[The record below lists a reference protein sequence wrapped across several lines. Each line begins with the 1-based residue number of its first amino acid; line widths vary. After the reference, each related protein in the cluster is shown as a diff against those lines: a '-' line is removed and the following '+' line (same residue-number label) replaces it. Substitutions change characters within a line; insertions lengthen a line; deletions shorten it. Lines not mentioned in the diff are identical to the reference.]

1 MKALGMIETYG
12 LVAAVEALDSALKA
26 ANVSLADM
34 VRVKGGRVTVLV
46 EGDVAAVKAAIDASQ
61 AAAERVG
68 SVANVHV
75 IPRPDPS
82 VGQMLAGGQGSFRRE
97 KNPSEPESE
106 ESPVQT
112 EIRYEPPEE
121 TPEIRKEPEKVSQET
136 SEKIQLQKEEPQP
149 ESEEFTETPKPVTRE
164 GLEKKSVAKLR
175 SLARELK
182 LPGMT
187 SKDICFAKKQ
197 QLIDAIISFMEQ
209 EK

>member
-61 AAAERVG
+61 AAAGRVG
-68 SVANVHV
+68 SVVNVHV
-75 IPRPDPS
+75 IPRPAPS

-112 EIRYEPPEE
+112 EIRYATPEE
-121 TPEIRKEPEKVSQET
+121 TPEIREEPEKVSKET
-136 SEKIQLQKEEPQP
+136 SEKIQKEEPQP

>member
-68 SVANVHV
+68 SVVNVHV

-112 EIRYEPPEE
+112 EIRYETPEE
-121 TPEIRKEPEKVSQET
+121 TPEIREEREKVSKET
-136 SEKIQLQKEEPQP
+136 SEKIQKEEPQP

>member
-46 EGDVAAVKAAIDASQ
+46 EGDVGAVKAAMDASQ
-61 AAAERVG
+61 AAAARVG
-68 SVANVHV
+68 SVVNVHV
-75 IPRPDPS
+75 FPRPAPS

-112 EIRYEPPEE
+112 EIRYATPEE
-121 TPEIRKEPEKVSQET
+121 TPEIREEPEKVSKET
-136 SEKIQLQKEEPQP
+136 SEKIQKEEPQP

>member
-112 EIRYEPPEE
+112 EIRYETPEE
-121 TPEIRKEPEKVSQET
+121 TPEIREEPEKVSQET
-136 SEKIQLQKEEPQP
+136 SEKIQKEEPQP

>member
-68 SVANVHV
+68 SVANAHV

-112 EIRYEPPEE
+112 EIRYETPEE
-121 TPEIRKEPEKVSQET
+121 TPEIREEPEKVSQET

-149 ESEEFTETPKPVTRE
+149 ESEGFTETPKPVTRE

>member
-34 VRVKGGRVTVLV
+34 VRVKVGRVTVLV

-68 SVANVHV
+68 SVVNVHV
-75 IPRPDPS
+75 IPRPAPS

-112 EIRYEPPEE
+112 EIRYATPEE
-121 TPEIRKEPEKVSQET
+121 TPEIREEPEKVSQET
-136 SEKIQLQKEEPQP
+136 SEKIQKEEPQP
-149 ESEEFTETPKPVTRE
+149 ESEGFTETPKPVTRE

>member
-1 MKALGMIETYG
+1 
-12 LVAAVEALDSALKA
+12 
-26 ANVSLADM
+26 M
-34 VRVKGGRVTVLV
+34 V
-46 EGDVAAVKAAIDASQ
+46 
-61 AAAERVG
+61 
-68 SVANVHV
+68 NVHV
-75 IPRPDPS
+75 IPRPAPS

-112 EIRYEPPEE
+112 EIRYATPEE
-121 TPEIRKEPEKVSQET
+121 TPEIREEPEKVSKET
-136 SEKIQLQKEEPQP
+136 SEKIQKEEPQP

>member
-112 EIRYEPPEE
+112 EIRYETPEE
-121 TPEIRKEPEKVSQET
+121 TPEIREEPEKVSKET
-136 SEKIQLQKEEPQP
+136 SEKIQKEEPQP
-149 ESEEFTETPKPVTRE
+149 ESEGFTETPKPVTRE
-164 GLEKKSVAKLR
+164 GLKKKSVAKLR

>member
-1 MKALGMIETYG
+1 MIETYG

-112 EIRYEPPEE
+112 EIRYATPEE
-121 TPEIRKEPEKVSQET
+121 TPEIREEPEKVSKET
-136 SEKIQLQKEEPQP
+136 SEKIQKEEPQP
-149 ESEEFTETPKPVTRE
+149 ESEGFTETPKPVTRE

>member
-61 AAAERVG
+61 AAAGRVG

-112 EIRYEPPEE
+112 EIRYETPEE
-121 TPEIRKEPEKVSQET
+121 TPEIREEPEKVSKET
-136 SEKIQLQKEEPQP
+136 SEKIQKEEPQP

>member
-61 AAAERVG
+61 VAAERVG
-68 SVANVHV
+68 SVVNVHV
-75 IPRPDPS
+75 IPRPAPS

-112 EIRYEPPEE
+112 EIRYATPEE
-121 TPEIRKEPEKVSQET
+121 TPEIREEPEKVSKET
-136 SEKIQLQKEEPQP
+136 SEKIQKEEPQP

>member
-61 AAAERVG
+61 AAAGRVG

-112 EIRYEPPEE
+112 EIRYATPEE
-121 TPEIRKEPEKVSQET
+121 TPEIREEPEKVSKET
-136 SEKIQLQKEEPQP
+136 SEKIQKEEPQP

>member
-97 KNPSEPESE
+97 KNPSEPESK

-112 EIRYEPPEE
+112 EIRYETPEE
-121 TPEIRKEPEKVSQET
+121 TPEIREEPEKVSKET
-136 SEKIQLQKEEPQP
+136 SEKIQKEEPQP
-149 ESEEFTETPKPVTRE
+149 ESEGFTETPKPVTRE

>member
-112 EIRYEPPEE
+112 EIRYETPEE
-121 TPEIRKEPEKVSQET
+121 TPEIREEPEKVSKET

-149 ESEEFTETPKPVTRE
+149 ESEGFTETPKPVTRE

>member
-68 SVANVHV
+68 SVVNVHV

-112 EIRYEPPEE
+112 EIRYATPEE
-121 TPEIRKEPEKVSQET
+121 TPEIREEPEKVSKET
-136 SEKIQLQKEEPQP
+136 SEKIKKEEPQP

>member
-112 EIRYEPPEE
+112 EIRYATPEE
-121 TPEIRKEPEKVSQET
+121 TPEIREEPEKVSKET
-136 SEKIQLQKEEPQP
+136 SEKIQKEEPQP
-149 ESEEFTETPKPVTRE
+149 ESEGFTETPKPVTRE

-209 EK
+209 ET

>member
-112 EIRYEPPEE
+112 EIRYETPEE
-121 TPEIRKEPEKVSQET
+121 TPEIREEPEKVSKET

-149 ESEEFTETPKPVTRE
+149 ESEGFTETPKPVTRE

-182 LPGMT
+182 LPVMT

>member
-112 EIRYEPPEE
+112 EIRYETPEE
-121 TPEIRKEPEKVSQET
+121 TPEIREEPEKVSKET
-136 SEKIQLQKEEPQP
+136 SEKIQKEEPQP
-149 ESEEFTETPKPVTRE
+149 ESEGFTETPKSVTRE

>member
-112 EIRYEPPEE
+112 EIRYETPEE
-121 TPEIRKEPEKVSQET
+121 TPEIREEPEKVSKET
-136 SEKIQLQKEEPQP
+136 SEKIQKEEPQP
-149 ESEEFTETPKPVTRE
+149 ESEGFTETPKPVTRE

-182 LPGMT
+182 LPGLT

>member
-75 IPRPDPS
+75 LPRPDPS

-112 EIRYEPPEE
+112 EIRYATPEE
-121 TPEIRKEPEKVSQET
+121 TPEIREEPEKVSKET
-136 SEKIQLQKEEPQP
+136 SEKIQKEEPQP
-149 ESEEFTETPKPVTRE
+149 ESEGFTETPKPVTRE

>member
-68 SVANVHV
+68 SVVNVHV

-112 EIRYEPPEE
+112 EIRYATPEE
-121 TPEIRKEPEKVSQET
+121 TPEIREEPEKVSKET
-136 SEKIQLQKEEPQP
+136 SEKIQKEEPQP

-197 QLIDAIISFMEQ
+197 QLINAIISFMEQ

>member
-82 VGQMLAGGQGSFRRE
+82 VGQMLAGGQGSFRRG

-112 EIRYEPPEE
+112 EIRYATLEE
-121 TPEIRKEPEKVSQET
+121 TPEIREEPEKVSKET
-136 SEKIQLQKEEPQP
+136 SEKIQIQKEEPQP
-149 ESEEFTETPKPVTRE
+149 ESEGFTETPKPVTRE

>member
-82 VGQMLAGGQGSFRRE
+82 VGQMLAGGQGSFRRK

-112 EIRYEPPEE
+112 EIRYETPEE
-121 TPEIRKEPEKVSQET
+121 TPEIREEPEKVSKET
-136 SEKIQLQKEEPQP
+136 SEKIQKEEPQP
-149 ESEEFTETPKPVTRE
+149 ESEGFTETPKPVTRE

>member
-68 SVANVHV
+68 SVVNVHV

-112 EIRYEPPEE
+112 EIRYETPEE
-121 TPEIRKEPEKVSQET
+121 TPEIREEREKVSKET
-136 SEKIQLQKEEPQP
+136 SEKIQKEEPQP
-149 ESEEFTETPKPVTRE
+149 ESEEFTETPKTVTRE

>member
-68 SVANVHV
+68 SVVNVHV
-75 IPRPDPS
+75 IPRPAPS

-112 EIRYEPPEE
+112 EIRYATPEE
-121 TPEIRKEPEKVSQET
+121 TPEIREEPEKVSKET
-136 SEKIQLQKEEPQP
+136 SEKIQKEEPQP

-164 GLEKKSVAKLR
+164 GLEKKSVAKLIDIR
-175 SLARELK
+175 IELK

>member
-112 EIRYEPPEE
+112 EIRYATPEE
-121 TPEIRKEPEKVSQET
+121 TPEIREEPEKVSKET
-136 SEKIQLQKEEPQP
+136 SEKIQKEEPQP

>member
-112 EIRYEPPEE
+112 EIRYETPEE
-121 TPEIRKEPEKVSQET
+121 TPEIREEPEKVSQET
-136 SEKIQLQKEEPQP
+136 SEKIQKEEPQP
-149 ESEEFTETPKPVTRE
+149 ESEGFTETPKPVTRE

>member
-61 AAAERVG
+61 AAAGRVG

-112 EIRYEPPEE
+112 EIRYATPEE
-121 TPEIRKEPEKVSQET
+121 TPEIREEPEKVSKET
-136 SEKIQLQKEEPQP
+136 SEKIQKEEPQP
-149 ESEEFTETPKPVTRE
+149 ESEGFTETPKPVTRE

>member
-82 VGQMLAGGQGSFRRE
+82 VGQMLAGGQGSFRRG

-112 EIRYEPPEE
+112 EIRYETPEE
-121 TPEIRKEPEKVSQET
+121 TPEIREEPEKVSQET
-136 SEKIQLQKEEPQP
+136 SEKIQKEEPQP
-149 ESEEFTETPKPVTRE
+149 ESEGFTETPKPVTRE

>member
-61 AAAERVG
+61 AAAGRVG

-82 VGQMLAGGQGSFRRE
+82 VGKMLAGGEGSFRRKE
-97 KNPSEPESE
+97 TCAKPE
-106 ESPVQT
+106 
-112 EIRYEPPEE
+112 REE
-121 TPEIRKEPEKVSQET
+121 TPEVREEPEKVSQET
-136 SEKIQLQKEEPQP
+136 PEKSRILKEEPRP
-149 ESEEFTETPKPVTRE
+149 EREAPAETPEPVTRE

>member
-61 AAAERVG
+61 AAAGRVG

-112 EIRYEPPEE
+112 EIRYETPEE
-121 TPEIRKEPEKVSQET
+121 TPEIREEPEKVSKET
-136 SEKIQLQKEEPQP
+136 SEKIQTEEPQP
-149 ESEEFTETPKPVTRE
+149 ESEGFTETPKPVTRE

>member
-82 VGQMLAGGQGSFRRE
+82 VGQMLAGGQGSFRRG

-112 EIRYEPPEE
+112 EIRYETPEE
-121 TPEIRKEPEKVSQET
+121 TPEIREEPEKVSKET
-136 SEKIQLQKEEPQP
+136 SEKIQKEEPQP
-149 ESEEFTETPKPVTRE
+149 ESEGFTETPKPVTRE

>member
-61 AAAERVG
+61 AAAGRVG
-68 SVANVHV
+68 SVVNVHV

-112 EIRYEPPEE
+112 EIRYATPEE
-121 TPEIRKEPEKVSQET
+121 TPEIREEPEKVSKET
-136 SEKIQLQKEEPQP
+136 SEKIQKEEPQP

>member
-68 SVANVHV
+68 SVVNVHV
-75 IPRPDPS
+75 IPRPAPS

-112 EIRYEPPEE
+112 EIRYATPEE
-121 TPEIRKEPEKVSQET
+121 TPEIREEPEKVSKET
-136 SEKIQLQKEEPQP
+136 SEKIQKEEPQP
-149 ESEEFTETPKPVTRE
+149 ESEELTETPKPVTRE

-175 SLARELK
+175 SQARELK

>member
-112 EIRYEPPEE
+112 EIRYETPEE
-121 TPEIRKEPEKVSQET
+121 TPESGKSRKKFPRRLLRRSRKKSRSLRVKSSLRRQNLLPEKAWRRNPWRS
-136 SEKIQLQKEEPQP
+136 
-149 ESEEFTETPKPVTRE
+149 
-164 GLEKKSVAKLR
+164 SVPW
-175 SLARELK
+175 
-182 LPGMT
+182 PG
-187 SKDICFAKKQ
+187 S
-197 QLIDAIISFMEQ
+197 
-209 EK
+209 

>member
-75 IPRPDPS
+75 IPRPAPS

-112 EIRYEPPEE
+112 EIRYATPEE
-121 TPEIRKEPEKVSQET
+121 TPEIREEPEKVSKET
-136 SEKIQLQKEEPQP
+136 SEKIQKEEPQP